1 VASSIKPISVT
12 FAAGSDPFV
21 TAILRLA
28 VASGRFT
35 SPHAI
40 VSMISLP
47 SATAVVEIEAAA
59 FEPARKPRHSPE
71 IRVSQLSQRT
81 SSRWSPFGNLTIM
94 GGIGSSIK
102 IHRVL
107 LFGERSGL
115 GWLQNVQGRDP
126 PNFAFAG

>member
-1 VASSIKPISVT
+1 MASSIKPISVT

-35 SPHAI
+35 SPHGLDDLIA
-40 VSMISLP
+40 VRDSGRRDRGSRLRAGEEA
-47 SATAVVEIEAAA
+47 SALAGDPGVAG
-59 FEPARKPRHSPE
+59 
-71 IRVSQLSQRT
+71 SQRT